1 MKKIALT
8 FPSLKFFGGAELCA
22 IKIANYLSKNNNID
36 LIFCGSHINKNI
48 KIILNKNVNL
58 ISLKSKNIF
67 FNFLINNIIVF
78 AQCYIIFFLKDKN
91 YEKII
96 SSSGEIV
103 NKKKVY
109 QLIHF
114 PFFSLNI
121 LDYFSLGVKQYEIHK
136 LISRFIIILF
146 LRIIFKINK
155 ENLSKNITFANSK
168 WSAEKY
174 KSIYKIKKN
183 VFFNY
188 PTFPL
193 KKIPNISFDEF
204 EKRENNF
211 IILGRVTPDKKIYH
225 VIKLFVKICKK
236 FKDLSLN
243 LTIIG
248 PTPDEIYLNKCKNL
262 SKNHNIFFT
271 GFISENEKENIL
283 NNSKYGLHLF
293 YNEHFGMAPCEMQN
307 HNILVFVYKGGGVI
321 EFIDNK
327 NQQFTNYDE
336 LIDKISISLTLKQK
350 RFKNFKLM
358 LKNKNKI
365 INHNFYSRLDLI
377 LKE

>member
-8 FPSLKFFGGAELCA
+8 FPLLTYFGGAELCA
-22 IKIANYLSKNNNID
+22 VKIANHLSKKNKID
-36 LIFCGSHINKNI
+36 LIFCGSDINKNLKKI
-48 KIILNKNVNL
+48 LSRNINLIALKPKNVILNYFVRNIIL
-58 ISLKSKNIF
+58 
-67 FNFLINNIIVF
+67 F
-78 AQCYIIFFLKDKN
+78 AQCYIILFLKDKN

-96 SSSGEIV
+96 SASGEIV

-109 QLIHF
+109 QFIHH

-121 LDYFSLGVKQYEIHK
+121 INYLSLGIRFYEFHK
-136 LISRFIIILF
+136 LLIRFILTF
-146 LRIIFKINK
+146 TCRIIFRINK
-155 ENLSKNITFANSK
+155 VNLSKNITFTNSK
-168 WSAEKY
+168 WSADKY
-174 KSIYKIKKN
+174 KTTYNITNN
-183 VFFNY
+183 VFYNY
-188 PTFPL
+188 PTFTL
-193 KKIPNISFDEF
+193 KKNTNISFNKF
-204 EKRENNF
+204 EERENNF
-211 IILGRVTPDKKIYH
+211 IILGRVTPDKKIH
-225 VIKLFVKICKK
+225 DVIKLFNKICEK
-236 FKDLSLN
+236 FKSLN
-243 LTIIG
+243 LKLTIIG
-248 PTPDEIYLNKCKNL
+248 PTPDTIYLNKCKNL
-262 SKNHNIFFT
+262 SKNNNIFFT

-307 HNILVFVYKGGGVI
+307 HNILVFVNKGGGII

-336 LIDKISISLTLKQK
+336 LIDKISILLIFKQK

-365 INHNFYSRLDLI
+365 IKHNFYSRLDLI

>member
-36 LIFCGSHINKNI
+36 LIFYGSHVNKNI

-67 FNFLINNIIVF
+67 FNFLIKNIIIF

-96 SSSGEIV
+96 STSGEIV

-136 LISRFIIILF
+136 LISRFIIILI
-146 LRIIFKINK
+146 LRVILKINK

-188 PTFPL
+188 LTFPL

-211 IILGRVTPDKKIYH
+211 VILGRVTPDKKIH
-225 VIKLFVKICKK
+225 HAIKLFVKICKK
-236 FKDLSLN
+236 FKDLHLK

-262 SKNHNIFFT
+262 SKNNNIFFT
-271 GFISENEKENIL
+271 GFVSENEKKNIL
-283 NNSKYGLHLF
+283 NSSKYGLHIF
-293 YNEHFGMAPCEMQN
+293 YKEHFGIAPCEMQN
-307 HNILVFVYKGGGVI
+307 HNILVFVYKDGGVI

-327 NQQFTNYDE
+327 NQQFSDYSE
-336 LIDKISISLTLKQK
+336 LIYKISIMLNLKQK
-350 RFKNFKLM
+350 RFENFKIM
-358 LKNKNKI
+358 LNNKNKI
-365 INHNFYSRLDLI
+365 IKHNFYSCLDKI
-377 LKE
+377 LKK